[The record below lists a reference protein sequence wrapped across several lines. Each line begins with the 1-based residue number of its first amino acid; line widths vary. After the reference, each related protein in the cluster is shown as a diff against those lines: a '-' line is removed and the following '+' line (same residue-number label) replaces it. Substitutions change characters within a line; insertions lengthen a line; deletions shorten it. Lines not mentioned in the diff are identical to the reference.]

1 MKIVRADIRSIFREA
16 IVSAAVGD
24 SGKTELHVF
33 DFDDTIVNTRD
44 SSLRVK
50 VTHTPE
56 GGESTVTLMT
66 SEEFANQPLPTSGKV
81 ELDFS
86 DFDTVPS
93 DIELK
98 PHFEMMKQSM
108 ANPNA
113 YVMILTARAA
123 SEPVREFLHNLPHE
137 IFPDELGVPD
147 IVGVGNS
154 DPKAKSDYVKDLVI
168 DRGFSKI
175 FFYDDAIKNV
185 KAIASLEDELD
196 GVEIDVQQVEE
207 SASYLRES
215 TSPRDITRSFLHG
228 IKF

>member
-1 MKIVRADIRSIFREA
+1 MKIIRLDIRSIFREA

-24 SGKTELHVF
+24 SGKTELHIF
-33 DFDDTIVNTRD
+33 DFDDTIVNTKE
-44 SSLRVK
+44 SSLRVR

-56 GGESTVTLMT
+56 GGEPTEILLT

-81 ELDFS
+81 ELDFT

-98 PHFEMMKQSM
+98 PHFDMMKQSM
-108 ANPNA
+108 ENPSA

-137 IFPDELGVPD
+137 IFPDELGIPD

-154 DPKAKSDYVKDLVI
+154 DPKAKSDYVKNLVM
-168 DRGFSKI
+168 DKGFSKI

-185 KAIASLEDELD
+185 KAVAALSDELD
-196 GVEIDVQQVEE
+196 NVEIDVQQVEE
-207 SASYLRES
+207 SQSYLRES
-215 TSPRDITRSFLHG
+215 TSHRDITRSFLHG